1 MDIYELINSKAI
13 QDHCRKIKHKFN
25 ILELTVLIYRNKKM
39 SVEEKICAYKKL
51 ITDYE
56 DMKIIKNYRTEN
68 HNTVKEMIKSEIE
81 RVEKLVEILK
91 RDEEDVIY
99 TYNYYCKNSYS
110 IGIVEGQ
117 NEYNNI
123 YRKFKEVQNAIEEE
137 IKEDEENE
145 ILSFFIRKRTL
156 REHKYNFEIKADY
169 ILDENRNLK
178 LVNISNLERS
188 NPDISMLRVNI
199 PVPFKKGDLL
209 IATSCTISYKS
220 SFLNIMRFPFVLD
233 NLTTWKEN
241 FQEFFL
247 YKENFYFCDTESA
260 GYLITKNEEL
270 CYDNILDYDSWE
282 YFEGELKGSE
292 KLLKGVSSLIK
303 GQIGIELFLQGYEYI
318 KAQNNISLDIYTK
331 EGLELA
337 GLNEN
342 DIKTLEFRNKLK

>member
-1 MDIYELINSKAI
+1 MDIYGLINSKAI
-13 QDHCRKIKHKFN
+13 KDHCRKIKHKFN

-91 RDEEDVIY
+91 RDEEDIIY
-99 TYNYYCKNSYS
+99 TYNYYCKNLYT

-123 YRKFKEVQNAIEEE
+123 YRKFKEVKNAIEEE

-145 ILSFFIRKRTL
+145 ILSFSIRKRTL
-156 REHKYNFEIKADY
+156 REHKDNFEIKADY
-169 ILDENRNLK
+169 ILDENRYLK
-178 LVNISNLERS
+178 LVNVYDLKSEYL
-188 NPDISMLRVNI
+188 DISMFCINL
-199 PVPFKKGDLL
+199 PVPFKRGDLL
-209 IATSCTISYKS
+209 VSTFYSPFYEG
-220 SFLNIMRFPFVLD
+220 SFLDMQKFPFVLE
-233 NLTTWKEN
+233 NLITWREN
-241 FQEFFL
+241 FQEL
-247 YKENFYFCDTESA
+247 LDTGNYDSSDMEGTGYFITED
-260 GYLITKNEEL
+260 GKL
-270 CYDNILDYDSWE
+270 CYDNVFDYDSWE

-292 KLLKGVSSLIK
+292 KLLKGVSNLIK
-303 GQIGIELFLQGYEYI
+303 DQIGIELFLQGYEYI
-318 KAQNNISLDIYTK
+318 KAENDLSLDIYTK

>member
-1 MDIYELINSKAI
+1 MDIYGLINSKAI

-91 RDEEDVIY
+91 RDEEDIIY

-123 YRKFKEVQNAIEEE
+123 YRKFKEVKNAIEEE

-156 REHKYNFEIKADY
+156 REHKDNFEIKADY

-178 LVNISNLERS
+178 LINVYDLKSGYLDINMFCINL
-188 NPDISMLRVNI
+188 
-199 PVPFKKGDLL
+199 PVPFKRGDLL
-209 IATSCTISYKS
+209 VSTSYSPFYEG
-220 SFLNIMRFPFVLD
+220 SFLDMQKFPFVLE
-233 NLTTWKEN
+233 NLITWREN
-241 FQEFFL
+241 FQEL
-247 YKENFYFCDTESA
+247 LDKGNYDSSDMEGTGYFITED
-260 GYLITKNEEL
+260 GKL
-270 CYDNILDYDSWE
+270 CYDNVFDYDSWE

-292 KLLKGVSSLIK
+292 KLLKGVSNLIK
-303 GQIGIELFLQGYEYI
+303 DQIGIELFLQGYEYI
-318 KAQNNISLDIYTK
+318 KAENNLSLDIYTK
-331 EGLELA
+331 DGLELA
-337 GLNEN
+337 GLSEN
-342 DIKTLEFRNKLK
+342 DIKTLEFRKKLK